1 MYLLQTELISMCI
14 FKFGLVRLNSQ
25 MDSGLV
31 LCGLWCLRPFSTIIS
46 VCVVVQHKSM
56 KATISGSS
64 DPESICDTT
73 LCAKVCQWLVSDRW
87 VSLGTLVYFINKTDR
102 HDVTERLLKMALN

>member
-1 MYLLQTELISMCI
+1 MLSVSWILIENQSSTAPHTIEGYIQLYTYYLSNNM
-14 FKFGLVRLNSQ
+14 KDHW
-25 MDSGLV
+25 MV
-31 LCGLWCLRPFSTIIS
+31 LSNIIS

-73 LCAKVCQWLVSDRW
+73 LCAKVCQ
-87 VSLGTLVYFINKTDR
+87 
-102 HDVTERLLKMALN
+102 